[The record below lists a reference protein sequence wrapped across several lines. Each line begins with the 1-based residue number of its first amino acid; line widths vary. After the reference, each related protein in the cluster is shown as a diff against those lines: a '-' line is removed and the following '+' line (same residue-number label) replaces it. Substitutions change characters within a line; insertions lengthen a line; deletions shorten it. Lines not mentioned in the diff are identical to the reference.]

1 MAERYP
7 RMTNDNR
14 NKPTQ
19 KDRTTSDV
27 RELILR
33 ARKGDENAFTALYRG
48 YSPLIDRLVA
58 KYSAAGVP
66 ESDLQSDATDAFT
79 SAVARYDTE
88 QSNVTFGLYA
98 QICIANRLVGALRAY
113 RKIHHTVSLDG
124 LDPDAL
130 PAGEESDPAH
140 YIMEEER
147 YADLCRKMEAV
158 LSPAEREV
166 WMLFISGLTAPQ
178 IAKQLE
184 IDKKSVENTLY
195 RARKK
200 LRESFSDR

>member
-1 MAERYP
+1 MTVEDRNNPDQSIRKTAE
-7 RMTNDNR
+7 
-14 NKPTQ
+14 
-19 KDRTTSDV
+19 V

-33 ARKGDENAFTALYRG
+33 ARRGDEEAFSALFRG
-48 YSPLIDRLVA
+48 YSPLIDKLIA
-58 KYSAAGVP
+58 KYADEGIS
-66 ESDLQSDATDAFT
+66 EQDLRSDAIDAFT
-79 SAVARYDTE
+79 SAVARFDTE

-98 QICIANRLVGALRAY
+98 RICIANRLVGALRAY

-124 LDPDAL
+124 MDPDAL

-140 YIMEEER
+140 YILEAER
-147 YADLCRKMEAV
+147 YTDLCRKMEAV

-184 IDKKSVENTLY
+184 TDRKSVENTLY

-200 LRESFSDR
+200 LRESFSKK